1 MPSTKESR
9 RSVSDFFPHAQ
20 NFVISGGEFTSN
32 VTHTHSKKAVVSSDF
47 RTIPMGDLDLLQE
60 IQSDRSRPTT
70 REHERGTVTR
80 LLIAPLSKRTYSAR
94 INGRKSDMTVAV
106 YQGQNAEEEW
116 RRDVSKYSNVRHPKF
131 LQVYGVSGSSSLYAT
146 VFHDDLIPLQE
157 IYSLCRRSILA
168 TAYLDAYFGLEL
180 SDAEGYIHSTS
191 GTFLHHGAYTPW
203 IRRSTGRLCV
213 DLSPS
218 VINRP
223 LLPIA
228 LPAGVPH
235 IPVPPLA
242 RDQDAAIIDGLT
254 LRQQLEII
262 NHWHGISVSSSP
274 SLLLNVNGLMKLG
287 ALMYHRSDR
296 EDPIEI
302 ASVPS
307 CAFEDSGWKLRIRG
321 SSGASKPVRMKDG
334 WTRFDY
340 FNVTTTGMASREI
353 YWPDAAECW
362 LPQANY
368 VLRGLE
374 IDSDVEAYRVIYGI
388 DYWLSFSNMADVSPK
403 DGYLFL
409 CPLSHLR
416 SHDSTHFRN
425 TDFAAYWSL
434 DPSGVERLSHWMA
447 TMLGFPSLSFK
458 MKIWSRSWNDS
469 VYTALRQFHS
479 GKGFDPETQDV
490 ARHMGV
496 PLYTSPWINEDELD
510 GEEQPIEDQE
520 YPDHIHST
528 FDASTVLESIPETPE
543 LEKMETQ
550 QEISMEPNSAN
561 TFLSRQRRTSLTL
574 GALLI
579 LLLIFLLR
587 TSFFVHFRRVDS
599 NIIGVAIQRAERLES
614 SWLLDDA
621 LIHFIELLRY
631 DERAAA
637 VYNAI
642 EGEGLRMKWVQR
654 QLGV

>member
-1 MPSTKESR
+1 
-9 RSVSDFFPHAQ
+9 
-20 NFVISGGEFTSN
+20 
-32 VTHTHSKKAVVSSDF
+32 
-47 RTIPMGDLDLLQE
+47 MGDLDLLQE
-60 IQSDRSRPTT
+60 IKSNRSRPAT
-70 REHERGTVTR
+70 REHERGPVTR

-94 INGRKSDMTVAV
+94 VNGRKSDMTVAV

-116 RRDVSKYSNVRHPKF
+116 RRDVSKYSNVRHPNF
-131 LQVYGVSGSSSLYAT
+131 LQVYGVSGCSSLYAT

-180 SDAEGYIHSTS
+180 SDAESYIHSTS
-191 GTFLHHGAYTPW
+191 GTLLHHGAYTPW

-218 VINRP
+218 AIDRP
-223 LLPIA
+223 LLPIV

-235 IPVPPLA
+235 IAVPPLA

-254 LRQQLEII
+254 LRQQLQII
-262 NHWHGISVSSSP
+262 NHWHGISVSSSH
-274 SLLLNVNGLMKLG
+274 SLLVNVNGQMKLG
-287 ALMYHRSDR
+287 ALMYHRSDW
-296 EDPIEI
+296 EDPVEM
-302 ASVPS
+302 ASAPS
-307 CAFEDSGWKLRIRG
+307 CAFQDSGWKLRIRG
-321 SSGASKPVRMKDG
+321 SPGASKPVRMKDG

-340 FNVTTTGMASREI
+340 FNVMTTGMASREI
-353 YWPDAAECW
+353 YWPDAVSCW

-368 VLRGLE
+368 VLSGLE

-388 DYWLSFSNMADVSPK
+388 DYWLSFSSMADISPK

-416 SHDSTHFRN
+416 SRDGTHFRN

-434 DPSGVERLSHWMA
+434 DPSGVNRLSHWMA

-479 GKGFDPETQDV
+479 GKGFDPETQEV

-496 PLYTSPWINEDELD
+496 PLYASPWINDNELD
-510 GEEQPIEDQE
+510 AGEEHPIQDQE
-520 YPDHIHST
+520 YQDHIIPTSG
-528 FDASTVLESIPETPE
+528 ASTGVLEESIPETPD
-543 LEKMETQ
+543 LEIMETHYSQ
-550 QEISMEPNSAN
+550 HGIPFESNSEN
-561 TFLSRQRRTSLTL
+561 SSSPSFLSRHIVTQRRTSLTL
-574 GALLI
+574 GVLV
-579 LLLIFLLR
+579 LLLVLLLR
-587 TSFFVHFRRVDS
+587 RPFLVHFARVDS
-599 NIIGVAIQRAERLES
+599 NIIGLAIRRAERLES
-614 SWLLDDA
+614 YWLPDDA
-621 LIHFIELLRY
+621 LIHLIELLRY

-642 EGEGLRMKWVQR
+642 EGDGLRMKWVQT
-654 QLGV
+654 QLGG